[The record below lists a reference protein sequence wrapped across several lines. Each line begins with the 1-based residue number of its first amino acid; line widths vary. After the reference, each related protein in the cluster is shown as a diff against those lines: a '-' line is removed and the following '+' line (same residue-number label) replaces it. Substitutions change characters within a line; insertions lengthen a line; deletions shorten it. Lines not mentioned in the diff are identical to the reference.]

1 MNPLNSHSSDNTV
14 DAEGNVDWMLFGIG
28 LAMLLSVVLTIVVFP
43 DRSTAGIDS
52 LYQYLTSKFGALYI
66 CAAVLTLSLLLFVAI
81 SQYGNIILGD
91 IKTPQYSEYSWA
103 AMLFCAGLGAS
114 LIYWG
119 ATEWVFYYLEPPFG
133 IEPRSDEAIIWA
145 ASYGIF
151 HWGPVGWAF
160 YCLPA
165 LALSCTYHVKKIESL
180 RLSVACSMVLG
191 SWVDRWPGR
200 TRSFLYCRSRGNGS
214 NRLRVWNILSCFI
227 SN

>member
-1 MNPLNSHSSDNTV
+1 MNPLNSHSNDNTV

-43 DRSTAGIDS
+43 DRSTTGIDS

-133 IEPRSDEAIIWA
+133 I
-145 ASYGIF
+145 
-151 HWGPVGWAF
+151 
-160 YCLPA
+160 
-165 LALSCTYHVKKIESL
+165 
-180 RLSVACSMVLG
+180 
-191 SWVDRWPGR
+191 
-200 TRSFLYCRSRGNGS
+200 
-214 NRLRVWNILSCFI
+214 
-227 SN
+227 